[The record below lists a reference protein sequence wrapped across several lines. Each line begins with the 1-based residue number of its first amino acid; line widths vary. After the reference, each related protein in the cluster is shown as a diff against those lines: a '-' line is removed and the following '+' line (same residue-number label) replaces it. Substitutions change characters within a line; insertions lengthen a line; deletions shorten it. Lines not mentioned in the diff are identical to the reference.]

1 MGRVRLIV
9 HNIASLDG
17 KLAGG
22 PGSVLLWGDP
32 KFCAIAGAGTTYE
45 RLMDAYRPD
54 AILEGSGS
62 FVHRGAGP
70 ARLPELEGS
79 VLPDV
84 DLYRDYLPES
94 VVDRPGHRG
103 WFVVVDSR
111 GRVAWTYKE
120 FPSPEWRG
128 WHLLVL
134 VASSTPARYLEFL
147 RREEIPYLVAGA
159 EHVSLATAIERLASE
174 LGVERIV
181 ATGGSRF
188 NGALLREGL
197 VDEVDLVLVPALV
210 GGEETPSLF
219 GGPPLGED
227 DWPLRL
233 KRTQCEMTP
242 DGHLRLHY
250 QADGYA
256 KPPLTATDAGAGAA
270 AEVPE
275 MEPIG

>member
-1 MGRVRLIV
+1 MGRVRVIV
-9 HNIASLDG
+9 HNVASLDG

-32 KFCAIAGAGTTYE
+32 KFCAVAGTGTRYE
-45 RLMDAYRPD
+45 RLMEDYRPD

-70 ARLPELEGS
+70 AQ
-79 VLPDV
+79 LPDV
-84 DLYRDYLPES
+84 DGSVPPAADLYRDFLPS
-94 VVDRPGHRG
+94 AVVNRTGHRG

-134 VASSTPARYLEFL
+134 VARATPARYLEFL
-147 RREEIPYLVAGA
+147 RREEIPYLVVGD
-159 EHVSLATAIERLASE
+159 HRVSLTVALHRIATE
-174 LGVERIV
+174 LGVERVV
-181 ATGGSRF
+181 ATGGSRL

-197 VDEVDLVLVPALV
+197 IDEVDVVLVPALI
-210 GGEETPSLF
+210 GGEETPALF

-227 DWPLRL
+227 EWPLRL
-233 KRTQCEMTP
+233 ERTQCEMTP
-242 DGHLRLHY
+242 DGRLHLHF
-250 QADGYA
+250 AVRGYA
-256 KPPLTATDAGAGAA
+256 TPPA
-270 AEVPE
+270 AEPE
-275 MEPIG
+275 AVSLDDQPRARSAVS